1 MKQICVKDFD
11 HFLNH
16 KGLLPDGV
24 EEFWSKNL
32 VGLKATQFCDTF
44 NKTSL
49 NLKSF
54 HLTGQS
60 WKNMRSVLSPSFT
73 SSKMKSMF
81 TLMCHN
87 AELFSQHFMKKTGN
101 VTEVEFKDAFTRYT
115 NDVIASTAFG
125 LQGHLISHCK
135 KKIGLFCLSTISN
148 NHHRQEW
155 KNMLSTLSP
164 SFTSSKMRYMFE
176 LMNNNSKMFVQHFL
190 QKNERKVEVAFKDA
204 FTRFTN
210 DVIAS
215 TDFGVHVD
223 SLKDRNNEF
232 YLMGKEASDFTSFT
246 RKVKFFFYLLIP
258 KIASFLRIDFFGK
271 EVTSFFMNL
280 VTETIKI
287 REERKINRMDM
298 LGLLIE
304 ARKGQQKDK
313 TPVETTEAS
322 FAVVEEHLEMNVK
335 QDLTDADIASQV
347 FIFFFGGF
355 DIVSRALSF
364 MAHELAANVDVQER
378 LIEEID
384 ANRPAEGSPSYET
397 IANMTYMDM
406 VVAETLRKW
415 PLNIA
420 VDRVV
425 TKPYTIEPELPGE
438 EPVHLEKDDNIM
450 ISIWSIHHDPQ
461 YYENPEKF
469 DPERFSSENRKNIQP
484 YTYIPFGV
492 GPRNCIGSRFA
503 ILEMK
508 ALFFHLLSHFKIEP
522 VAKTQIPLQ
531 INKKSIGLSSVDDFT
546 LGLERRDQY
555 WPKMERT
562 ILSNCM

>member
-1 MKQICVKDFD
+1 MIAVLLLVGAITLLYYWLTKPYKYWSKKNVKTGKLSIFGDVFGILFARESITENTQKLYDSLKDVRYVGVYQFRIPSLLIKSPELIKQICVKEFD

-16 KGLLPDGV
+16 RNFFPDGG
-24 EEFWSKNL
+24 EQLWSRNL
-32 VGLKATQFCDTF
+32 LALK
-44 NKTSL
+44 
-49 NLKSF
+49 
-54 HLTGQS
+54 G
-60 WKNMRSVLSPSFT
+60 
-73 SSKMKSMF
+73 
-81 TLMCHN
+81 
-87 AELFSQHFMKKTGN
+87 
-101 VTEVEFKDAFTRYT
+101 
-115 NDVIASTAFG
+115 
-125 LQGHLISHCK
+125 
-135 KKIGLFCLSTISN
+135 
-148 NHHRQEW
+148 QEW
-155 KNMLSTLSP
+155 KNMRSTLSP

-176 LMNNNSKMFVQHFL
+176 LMNNNSKMFVQYFL
-190 QKNERKVEVAFKDA
+190 QKKEKKVEVAFKDA

-215 TDFGVHVD
+215 SAFGVHVD

-232 YLMGKEASDFTSFT
+232 YLMGKEASDFASFT
-246 RKVKFFFYLLIP
+246 RKVKFFLHLLIP

-271 EVTSFFMNL
+271 EVTSFFMDL
-280 VTETIKI
+280 VTQTIKI
-287 REERKINRMDM
+287 REEQKINRMDM

-364 MAHELAANVDVQER
+364 MAHELAANVDIQER

-438 EPVHLEKDDNIM
+438 EPVHLEKDDNIL

-461 YYENPEKF
+461 YYKNPEKF

-508 ALFFHLLSHFKIEP
+508 ALFFHLLSHFKIVP

-546 LGLERRDQY
+546 LGLERRDQ
-555 WPKMERT
+555 
-562 ILSNCM
+562 